1 MKAPAFVLAALAS
14 MLVAVPASSQ
24 GGSEVRTALTAGPPA
39 SAFLPAGAFGPRQTV
54 FFGYVRS
61 LTRSGG
67 RYVARVDPALVLS
80 GITATRAAV
89 EDKVIPPG
97 GFVPNDFY
105 NLNESKRTYAYRV
118 PANAHVTV
126 LDNPGTGPRSVVI
139 PVPGSRRSSEARI
152 PRGVRGSGD
161 PRPASGSGRQGIGR
175 WRSIRPTGRSELVP
189 PLSPEGCPGVAHSMS
204 A

>member
-1 MKAPAFVLAALAS
+1 MKAPALALAALAS

-24 GGSEVRTALTAGPPA
+24 GGAEVRASTTTPPP
-39 SAFLPAGAFGPRQTV
+39 SSEFLPRGAFGPRQTV
-54 FFGYVRS
+54 FFGYVKS

-105 NLNESKRTYAYRV
+105 NLNESKRAYAYRV

-139 PVPGSRRSSEARI
+139 SVSELAQV
-152 PRGVRGSGD
+152 VRGKNPERRPGLWG
-161 PRPASGSGRQGIGR
+161 PASGF
-175 WRSIRPTGRSELVP
+175 WIRTAGDRALAFDQAYRP
-189 PLSPEGCPGVAHSMS
+189 
-204 A
+204 